1 MTFGEIL
8 SRAAVNTC
16 LGMGTVFVMLI
27 LISAIILLFKY
38 IPEKTAPTPE
48 TEPEAADA
56 ELFPAI
62 IAAVLAASKKEADTE
77 DEAYPYVVRSIKRR

>member
-27 LISAIILLFKY
+27 LISAIIFLFKY
-38 IPEKTAPTPE
+38 
-48 TEPEAADA
+48 
-56 ELFPAI
+56 
-62 IAAVLAASKKEADTE
+62 S
-77 DEAYPYVVRSIKRR
+77 

>member
-27 LISAIILLFKY
+27 LISAIIFLFKY
-38 IPEKTAPTPE
+38 IPKGDCFRARTGSAGG
-48 TEPEAADA
+48 
-56 ELFPAI
+56 
-62 IAAVLAASKKEADTE
+62 
-77 DEAYPYVVRSIKRR
+77 

>member
-27 LISAIILLFKY
+27 LISAIIFYLSIFLRRLL
-38 IPEKTAPTPE
+38 PCQNG
-48 TEPEAADA
+48 
-56 ELFPAI
+56 
-62 IAAVLAASKKEADTE
+62 
-77 DEAYPYVVRSIKRR
+77 KRRRLMRN